1 MKQSPKL
8 GFTLIELLVVIA
20 IIAILAAILF
30 PVFAQAKAAAKKTAC
45 LSNNKQL
52 SLGALMYSSDYDDE
66 FPYQA
71 AGDSGLTYYGE
82 PYINGAMDPTASTN
96 WDRGIYPYVKS
107 YGVFLCPVATDQDGS
122 DGWGCFETTGALN
135 GKPTSFC
142 NSYGMNAIA
151 AGKSNTAM
159 PAPANTIL
167 MSELTQKQK
176 TAATI
181 PSWQGFGVS
190 CTGYIG
196 APVLNSSGQQAC
208 PDGSDGPTT
217 GVNHGGGNWGFAD
230 GHSKYMMKSQ
240 MTFSMFGHTG
250 PITMHGGNLTPPNI
264 TGADAT
270 LTHLLDVDPKMS
282 GQGCGP
288 WMYCTWNAFGTGS
301 AF

>member
-1 MKQSPKL
+1 MKSTRKL

-30 PVFAQAKAAAKKTAC
+30 PVFAQAKAAAKKTVC

-52 SLGALMYSSDYDDE
+52 SLGAIMYANDYDDE

-71 AGDSGLTYYGE
+71 SGDPGLTYYGE
-82 PYINGAMDPTASTN
+82 PYINGAMDPTAATN

-107 YGVFLCPVATDQDGS
+107 YGLYLCPVATDQDGL
-122 DGWGCFETTGALN
+122 DGWGCFETSGPLS
-135 GKPTSFC
+135 GKPTAFC
-142 NSYGMNAIA
+142 GSYGLNALA
-151 AGKSNTAM
+151 AGKSNTVM
-159 PAPANTIL
+159 PSPAGTVL
-167 MSELTQKQK
+167 MSETSAKQK
-176 TAATI
+176 TSISI
-181 PSWQGFGVS
+181 PSWQPYGVNCS
-190 CTGYIG
+190 GYLG
-196 APVLNSSGQQAC
+196 TPASNYC
-208 PDGSDGPTT
+208 PDGTDGPTT
-217 GVNHGGGNWGFAD
+217 DVNHTGGNYGFAD
-230 GHSKYMMKSQ
+230 GHSKYSLKSA

-250 PITMHGGNLTPPNI
+250 PITMHGGSLTPPNI

-288 WMYCTWNAFGTGS
+288 WEYCTWNAFGTGS